1 MRTIRVVVVGVLMVG
16 GLAVLAPGATAATPQ
31 ASKACQ
37 TLNSLNQKLEK
48 ALGSA
53 KTGKV
58 DTGAV
63 SSVSSS
69 FKKPPKGTPSSVK
82 SAMNTIAG
90 VASSVGHSG
99 STAAALGVI
108 RNAGAKLT
116 AAAVTWGAYLAKTCP
131 PA

>member
-1 MRTIRVVVVGVLMVG
+1 MRTIRVVVAGVLMAG
-16 GLAVLAPGATAATPQ
+16 GLAVLAPGAMASTPS

-48 ALGSA
+48 ALNT

-63 SSVSSS
+63 SAVSSS

-90 VASSVGHSG
+90 VASSVGHTG

-108 RNAGAKLT
+108 KNAGAKLT
-116 AAAVTWGAYLAKTCP
+116 AAVVTWGAYVAKTCP
-131 PA
+131 A